1 MRSGTNEN
9 NSLNSVLN
17 SLDQSISAHAA
28 AVASGSS
35 TNGNDNAY
43 GISTR
48 NSVMTNSANMND
60 IDSLAY
66 NTSMMN
72 IVDPMQTNSGMTS
85 VNGLNYMGNMH
96 NVNKPTHKHQLSINS
111 LSSVSSANSI
121 GGANSN
127 SLFSE
132 PITPPLFNT
141 TGVNNGKYAYGHGAM
156 TPAMGQYYQSQQS
169 QPNAYYSLQ
178 NGATNQSN
186 YTTNASVGGFHPQL
200 NNKHHQKA
208 ASLDMGRSL
217 YQTTNPTFSSSSSS
231 SSNNTTHNASIN
243 SNPGYFLADGTQVS
257 SRQPSVSN
265 TSSSSNGSFSNA
277 RSNNT
282 HTHSRLRS
290 LPLINEYEL
299 RSLQNQNS
307 TGANASAHT
316 KAQPISTQNAHSNAN
331 QLVNTN
337 DLNQIPPEELDFL
350 KLSTDQ
356 YGCRFLQKKLEIP
369 AVSDQFRDLIFIN
382 TQDNFLELIIDP
394 FGNYLIQKLC
404 DYITTDQKTTLL
416 KKIYKNLYQI
426 SINQYGTRSL
436 QKIIDCICSTSNSSN
451 VTTDQQENNEE
462 VTTKLINFMMMG
474 FNPIY
479 GNISIKQ
486 IIDLTND
493 LNGNH
498 VVQKCIFKFPP
509 IYYDFIIDS
518 IIDNDNIVKVST
530 HKHGCCVLQ
539 KLLSSCTIQQIFKI
553 SIKILEYSPNLI
565 NDQFGNYILQFLFE
579 IDDLNFYVLN
589 EFYNKLQKNLVQL
602 SCLKFSS
609 NVVEK
614 FLKKLFK
621 IINDNL
627 NSNSETSFNS
637 FESTHGTRSKSN
649 SVTSSIGTNK
659 SLAGTSRKN
668 SRGQLIPQV
677 EEDDVLQVAQQILL
691 NILDLFVL
699 NLNVLIRDNYGN
711 YALQTLLDVKNYSQ
725 FLCLDELYNTDCS
738 FYTQFSSKVQKLM
751 LITKNMLP
759 SIKTTSY
766 AKKIKLKVKA
776 YTELTG
782 FVLDQPFVDQGS
794 DVSSIY
800 DSYSNLSTSSSMS
813 SFPGVPKTYDKLR
826 TQHVSHGLD
835 APSLSQVFNKSHTRH
850 VSLPTNALS
859 PANET
864 QFDTLG
870 NHKQSRGKNE
880 NNTILNMMMN
890 ADNETA
896 PSMMSATPP
905 VTSFAGPSLS
915 HQRSTSAVSFNH
927 QAQVPYTGFSQ
938 TPQPIVSQSSTH
950 LDSLSRGSSL
960 YQNAGKQDYASNI
973 WSTASMQQS
982 SSNYSAQMNGT
993 YYGST
998 SSNFAPN
1005 SSTSSDVSFGNNY

>member
-17 SLDQSISAHAA
+17 SLDQSINAHAA
-28 AVASGSS
+28 AVAGGPS
-35 TNGNDNAY
+35 TNGNDTGY
-43 GISTR
+43 GPSNR
-48 NSVMTNSANMND
+48 NND

-66 NTSMMN
+66 STSMMS
-72 IVDPMQTNSGMTS
+72 IVDPMQTNSSMTS
-85 VNGLNYMGNMH
+85 INGLNYLGSTNS
-96 NVNKPTHKHQLSINS
+96 VNKPTHKHQLSINS

-121 GGANSN
+121 GGTNSN

-141 TGVNNGKYAYGHGAM
+141 NNVNNGKYAYAHGSVA
-156 TPAMGQYYQSQQS
+156 PGMGQYYQPQQS
-169 QPNAYYSLQ
+169 QPSTYYSLQ
-178 NGATNQSN
+178 NSNGNQ
-186 YTTNASVGGFHPQL
+186 TTYNTSTFASGFNSQL

-208 ASLDMGRSL
+208 ASLDMGRFL
-217 YQTTNPTFSSSSSS
+217 YQSTNPSSSTTFSH
-231 SSNNTTHNASIN
+231 NNANMN
-243 SNPGYFLADGTQVS
+243 SNLGYPLADSTQVS
-257 SRQPSVSN
+257 TRQPSVSN
-265 TSSSSNGSFSNA
+265 TPNSTNSSSFSNT
-277 RSNNT
+277 RNNT
-282 HTHSRLRS
+282 HSHNRLRS
-290 LPLINEYEL
+290 LPLINESEL
-299 RSLQNQNS
+299 HSLQNQHS
-307 TGANASAHT
+307 TATGATAVTTNHT
-316 KAQPISTQNAHSNAN
+316 KAQQNSANAN

-337 DLNQIPPEELDFL
+337 DLNQVPLEELDFL

-369 AVSDQFRDLIFIN
+369 AVSDQFRDLIFFN
-382 TQDNFLELIIDP
+382 TQDHFLELIIDP

-436 QKIIDCICSTSNSSN
+436 QKIIDCICSTSNSTNGNAKDNAS
-451 VTTDQQENNEE
+451 QQNNHQE
-462 VTTKLINFMMMG
+462 VITKLINFMMMG

-509 IYYDFIIDS
+509 LYYDFIIDS

-589 EFYNKLQKNLVQL
+589 EFYNKLQENLVQL

-621 IINDNL
+621 IINE
-627 NSNSETSFNS
+627 NSNMNSETSFNS
-637 FESTHGTRSKSN
+637 FEPTNGTRSKSN
-649 SVTSSIGTNK
+649 SVTSSICTNK
-659 SLAGTSRKN
+659 SLADSSRKS
-668 SRGQLIPQV
+668 SRGQLIPHV
-677 EEDDVLQVAQQILL
+677 EEDDVLQVAQQIML

-699 NLNVLIRDNYGN
+699 NLNILIRDNYGN

-725 FLCLDELYNTDCS
+725 FLCLDEVYKVDCS
-738 FYTQFSSKVQKLM
+738 FYTQFSSKIKRLM
-751 LITKNMLP
+751 LITKNLLP

-782 FVLDQPFVDQGS
+782 FSLDQPFADPVADI
-794 DVSSIY
+794 SSNY
-800 DSYSNLSTSSSMS
+800 DGYSNMSTSSSFS
-813 SFPGVPKTYDKLR
+813 SFPDISKNYEKVRNQNVP
-826 TQHVSHGLD
+826 HGLE
-835 APSLSQVFNKSHTRH
+835 APSLSQVFNKAHTRH
-850 VSLPTNALS
+850 VSLPTNAFS
-859 PANET
+859 PANEN

-870 NHKQSRGKNE
+870 AHKQYYENNE
-880 NNTILNMMMN
+880 NSAMANTMMMN
-890 ADNETA
+890 ADNETV
-896 PSMMSATPP
+896 PSVMSVTPS
-905 VTSFAGPSLS
+905 VTSFAGPNLA
-915 HQRSTSAVSFNH
+915 HQRSTSAVSFNQPT
-927 QAQVPYTGFSQ
+927 QAAYTAFAQ
-938 TPQPIVSQSSTH
+938 TQQPVMAQQNTH
-950 LDSLSRGSSL
+950 LDSLSIGPSL
-960 YQNAGKQDYASNI
+960 YQRGGKQDYGSNI
-973 WSTASMQQS
+973 WSTPSLQQS
-982 SSNYSAQMNGT
+982 SSNYSVHMNGN
-993 YYGST
+993 YYGSN

-1005 SSTSSDVSFGNNY
+1005 SNTSSDAFFGNNH